1 MVFKFRAWELRSYG
15 LVVQIL
21 EVLGS
26 GFRGLALGG
35 FRLG

>member
-1 MVFKFRAWELRSYG
+1 MFKFRVWELRSYG
-15 LVVQIL
+15 IVVQIL

-26 GFRGLALGG
+26 GFRGLALGR